1 MIKFKQKEFSESDAM
16 RPFYVKLQKE
26 VKERRAPFV
35 QVIGRSE
42 MIPILSGNNVII
54 EKFVLVDKFLGKD
67 TFKMYLRFGN
77 KVKLPDSFKLSDFK
91 YENQSLLG
99 GSKIDV
105 DLSLNNYGNQQNNN
119 NNNKKNKN
127 NNNNNNQG
135 GGNKGN
141 GGNKSFNG
149 KKPYQRLHSQ
159 KQFAFIDP
167 KISGLGFSLS
177 RDVKVSLG
185 EAVFYDKKSRIA
197 VLEFKSIEDA
207 IRSLNILPLGLNYKL
222 YLLDV

>member
-26 VKERRAPFV
+26 MKERRAPFV
-35 QVIGRSE
+35 QIIGKSE

-54 EKFVLVDKFLGKD
+54 EKFVLVDKFFGKD

-77 KVKLPDSFKLSDFK
+77 KVKLPDSMKLSDFK
-91 YENQSLLG
+91 YENKNLLG
-99 GSKIDV
+99 GSRIDI
-105 DLSLNNYGNQQNNN
+105 DLFPNSNNQQQ
-119 NNNKKNKN
+119 NNNKKNKKKNKDKGPKQN
-127 NNNNNNQG
+127 NY
-135 GGNKGN
+135 
-141 GGNKSFNG
+141 S
-149 KKPYQRLHSQ
+149 
-159 KQFAFIDP
+159 FIDP
-167 KISGLGFSLS
+167 KISGLGLSFS
-177 RDVKVSLG
+177 RDQKISLG
-185 EAVFYDKKSRIA
+185 EVVHYDKKSRIA

>member
-1 MIKFKQKEFSESDAM
+1 MKKLESGRSMVEMLGVLA
-16 RPFYVKLQKE
+16 
-26 VKERRAPFV
+26 
-35 QVIGRSE
+35 VIG
-42 MIPILSGNNVII
+42 ILSIGGIVGFSLSMSRYKANAM
-54 EKFVLVDKFLGKD
+54 LDKATKYASLA
-67 TFKMYLRFGN
+67 YAAN
-77 KVKLPDSFKLSDFK
+77 LSANALKKNFNPADFK

-119 NNNKKNKN
+119 NNNNNNKKNKN

-141 GGNKSFNG
+141 NGGKNFNG

>member
-1 MIKFKQKEFSESDAM
+1 
-16 RPFYVKLQKE
+16 
-26 VKERRAPFV
+26 
-35 QVIGRSE
+35 
-42 MIPILSGNNVII
+42 
-54 EKFVLVDKFLGKD
+54 
-67 TFKMYLRFGN
+67 MYLRFGN
-77 KVKLPDSFKLSDFK
+77 KVKLPDSFKLSDFR

-99 GSKIDV
+99 GSKIDI

-135 GGNKGN
+135 GGNKGK
-141 GGNKSFNG
+141 GSNKNFNG
-149 KKPYQRLHSQ
+149 KKPFQTLHSQ
-159 KQFAFIDP
+159 KEFAFIDP